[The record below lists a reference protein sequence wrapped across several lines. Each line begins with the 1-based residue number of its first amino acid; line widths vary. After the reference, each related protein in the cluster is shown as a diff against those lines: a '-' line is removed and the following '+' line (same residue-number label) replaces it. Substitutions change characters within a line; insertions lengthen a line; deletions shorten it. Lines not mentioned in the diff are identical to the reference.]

1 MNNNEFNDNVG
12 KVDVLSEQHIEHP
25 YRVIPSK
32 VEKFLKK
39 YPQVEKSM
47 KPFLSTRLLH
57 GYKKWLNWK
66 GKNEDKLGG
75 RAETVDSPSFGSKTF
90 YKHDFDGMT
99 GWAAVFQYLT
109 AKQFNDSSLYSS
121 KTESITEASDKPM
134 MAKSGNDILVDT
146 TFVQLSNKFGK
157 LDHIWMG
164 DFSLETKDG
173 KVEFNRV
180 NKTINGFKGRA
191 HELVGDKTAITKLIK
206 DMKPKV
212 VKESVVNEMK
222 YSNQTGIKS
231 SVLRDNEF
239 SNLLSPKEQKWAR
252 GNDVK
257 IYKDQFSFI
266 FTDGKREMVFNLK
279 KPYSVVKPMG
289 NARSEIKKVYQ
300 QNESV
305 IEEKVYID
313 FLNKKKGFKQDR
325 IKFNSYEDAV
335 KWARK
340 NFDKFSPDM
349 IKFESVNEGVNWK
362 EFYTMAKDTS
372 GHNPSFEK
380 KYGKLLD
387 VPHIKDAITNTKDFN
402 SFMRHVKKFES
413 INEALWPKSK
423 LSSRFQFVLA
433 PELKKKF
440 KGIFYVDG
448 YGLYHNDKLIMKINP
463 DKDSVNSI
471 VNHVSRNRSIQKNE
485 SINEASRRATDFFG
499 DSKYGKAIH
508 QLLKGK
514 WDSRKVQSYIDKIEE
529 NTPSDAQYV
538 RIMDSMARGLGL
550 NSNKYK
556 TVGQM
561 ETEMIKSME
570 TLYKD
575 FLTESIT
582 EASRRATDFF
592 GDSKH
597 GKALHRL
604 MKGKWNPSV
613 VEKYVDKL
621 SGGNDVKYA
630 RIMDFIAG
638 DLGLNIRKYKTVGE
652 MEPEMIKSMETLY
665 KDFLTESL
673 GEGRK
678 SLQDM
683 IKDADRIKKEYN
695 DLKKEYSKSKTETN
709 KTRLAAKEEQLRRV
723 ANAIRQKRADEV
735 DAKNESSV
743 VDYQGMQRVGTSL
756 PQTKEDDVELTE
768 STEPKIITQLRDVM
782 KSGYK
787 KLKDP
792 KSGKTMTVDS
802 YSASA
807 IVKVYDALKDPKNKE
822 KFSSMGL
829 LGMQSTAFKL
839 IK

>member
-12 KVDVLSEQHIEHP
+12 KIDVISEKNEQYLAYPWNVNPKKIEA
-25 YRVIPSK
+25 
-32 VEKFLKK
+32 FLKK

-47 KPFLSTRLLH
+47 KPFISTRLRV
-57 GYKKWLNWK
+57 GYKKWLNWLN
-66 GKNEDKLGG
+66 KNEDKLGG
-75 RAETVDSPSFGSKTF
+75 RAETVDSKVFGKKTF
-90 YKHDFDGMT
+90 YKFDWSVGVD

-109 AKQFNDSSLYSS
+109 AKQFNDPSLYSS
-121 KTESITEASDKPM
+121 KNESITEASDKPM
-134 MAKSGNDILVDT
+134 MAKSGKDIFVDT

-349 IKFESVNEGVNWK
+349 IKFESVNE
-362 EFYTMAKDTS
+362 
-372 GHNPSFEK
+372 
-380 KYGKLLD
+380 
-387 VPHIKDAITNTKDFN
+387 
-402 SFMRHVKKFES
+402 
-413 INEALWPKSK
+413 ALWPKSK
-423 LSSRFQFVLA
+423 LSSKFQFVLA

-485 SINEASRRATDFFG
+485 SINEARTIIKSKDGKLHHYPNFKKNDVIKFLTKKGMNVVSNEKDLKSNMDFYVVESIGESVNEASRRATDFFG
-499 DSKYGKAIH
+499 DSKHGKAIH
-508 QLLKGK
+508 TLLKGK
-514 WDSRKVQSYIDKIEE
+514 WDSKKVQSYLDKIEE

-575 FLTESIT
+575 FLTESVN

-592 GDSKH
+592 GDSKY
-597 GKALHRL
+597 GKAIHSILR
-604 MKGKWNPSV
+604 GKWDSKKV
-613 VEKYVDKL
+613 QKFFDKL
-621 SGGNDVKYA
+621 SSGNDVSLA

-652 MEPEMIKSMETLY
+652 MEPEMVKSMETLY
-665 KDFLTESL
+665 KDFLN
-673 GEGRK
+673 EG
-678 SLQDM
+678 
-683 IKDADRIKKEYN
+683 
-695 DLKKEYSKSKTETN
+695 
-709 KTRLAAKEEQLRRV
+709 
-723 ANAIRQKRADEV
+723 
-735 DAKNESSV
+735 V
-743 VDYQGMQRVGTSL
+743 VDNQGMQRVGTAL

-792 KSGKTMTVDS
+792 KSGRTMTVDS

-807 IVKVYDALKDPKNKE
+807 IVQVYDALKDPKNKE